1 MEQLHR
7 DIRYAVRVLLAHRVF
22 SLLAIACLA
31 LGIGATAAIFS
42 VVNGV
47 LLKPLPFPHADRLVA
62 VGTGDDS
69 AHATGSL
76 SAPDFVDYRA
86 SATRVELGAWGNA
99 SFNFR
104 GNGTPEQ
111 LRGATIS
118 SNLFHVLGVAPILGR
133 APIAEEELPHR
144 DREAVLSYQLWQREL
159 GGDRA
164 IVGKT
169 IRLDAADYTVIG
181 VMPQGFIFPITTQPV
196 ELWVP
201 LTLAGNSTFAESRGT
216 HFLNAV
222 GRLKGGTTPREAQ
235 AELRAISRRL
245 SEQYPASNR
254 SFTATV
260 EPFQETLVRGSRVAV
275 LALAGAVGFLL
286 LIACANVANL
296 MLSHATLRTKEV
308 AVRTALGASR
318 SAMVRQFLTESVLLA
333 CAGGVIGLVLASWGT
348 DLLVGLAGRALPR
361 AHDVT
366 LDWQVV
372 AFTALVSV
380 VTGVLFGLVPALQV
394 TGADLN
400 STLKEGGRSV
410 TGPGSANRL
419 RSALVTAE
427 VALSLMLLAGAGL
440 LSTTLV
446 NLQRLDPGFDPRNVL
461 TTNLALSGTT
471 YETNTSQIAFFNR
484 LVDRARNIPG
494 VTHVGAVTIAPTSGG
509 NMVVGFALPNEPR
522 GPKDP
527 AQHAEEL
534 DAVEPDYFRT
544 VSIPLRSGRV
554 FTRQDDDRAP
564 WVMIVSE
571 SFAKKLW
578 PGQNPIGKRAYVG
591 AGSGFPMDTAA
602 REVVGVVGDVR
613 RSALDKAPKPQMY
626 IPEGQLAFDRM
637 SLMVRTRPG
646 ATNVPAELRQL
657 VMSMDPD
664 QAMSPVRSFES
675 VLALSLAR
683 QKFSALLLGIFAAV
697 ALALSGV
704 GVYGVMTSM
713 VTQRR
718 REMAVRMALG
728 ARPGDVLRLVVK
740 RGAVLAAAG
749 VAIGLAG
756 ALALSRLL
764 ASLLYGVRAGDPVT
778 LLIVSV
784 VLAAVAMLASYLP
797 ARRATQVD
805 PAVVLNNG

>member
-318 SAMVRQFLTESVLLA
+318 SAMVRQS
-333 CAGGVIGLVLASWGT
+333 S
-348 DLLVGLAGRALPR
+348 PR
-361 AHDVT
+361 ACC
-366 LDWQVV
+366 
-372 AFTALVSV
+372 S
-380 VTGVLFGLVPALQV
+380 
-394 TGADLN
+394 
-400 STLKEGGRSV
+400 
-410 TGPGSANRL
+410 
-419 RSALVTAE
+419 
-427 VALSLMLLAGAGL
+427 
-440 LSTTLV
+440 
-446 NLQRLDPGFDPRNVL
+446 
-461 TTNLALSGTT
+461 
-471 YETNTSQIAFFNR
+471 
-484 LVDRARNIPG
+484 RAR
-494 VTHVGAVTIAPTSGG
+494 
-509 NMVVGFALPNEPR
+509 
-522 GPKDP
+522 
-527 AQHAEEL
+527 
-534 DAVEPDYFRT
+534 
-544 VSIPLRSGRV
+544 
-554 FTRQDDDRAP
+554 
-564 WVMIVSE
+564 
-571 SFAKKLW
+571 
-578 PGQNPIGKRAYVG
+578 
-591 AGSGFPMDTAA
+591 AA
-602 REVVGVVGDVR
+602 
-613 RSALDKAPKPQMY
+613 
-626 IPEGQLAFDRM
+626 
-637 SLMVRTRPG
+637 
-646 ATNVPAELRQL
+646 
-657 VMSMDPD
+657 
-664 QAMSPVRSFES
+664 
-675 VLALSLAR
+675 
-683 QKFSALLLGIFAAV
+683 
-697 ALALSGV
+697 
-704 GVYGVMTSM
+704 
-713 VTQRR
+713 
-718 REMAVRMALG
+718 
-728 ARPGDVLRLVVK
+728 
-740 RGAVLAAAG
+740 
-749 VAIGLAG
+749 
-756 ALALSRLL
+756 
-764 ASLLYGVRAGDPVT
+764 
-778 LLIVSV
+778 
-784 VLAAVAMLASYLP
+784 
-797 ARRATQVD
+797 
-805 PAVVLNNG
+805 